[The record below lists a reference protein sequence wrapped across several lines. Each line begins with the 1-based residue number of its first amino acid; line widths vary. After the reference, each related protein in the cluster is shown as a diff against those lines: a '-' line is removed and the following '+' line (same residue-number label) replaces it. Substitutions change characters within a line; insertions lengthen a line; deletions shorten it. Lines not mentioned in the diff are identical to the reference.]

1 MSTKLA
7 RKVLEKRL
15 GPITFGGFLRSART
29 MKDMSQVEMA
39 TFLGIS
45 KSSLCDIE
53 KGRQIVSIE
62 LASKI
67 ANKCE
72 LFEDLAVKYAI
83 MDQLR
88 RAGLK
93 YNVEI
98 LRSKKSA

>member
-1 MSTKLA
+1 MSTKSA
-7 RKVLEKRL
+7 REILEKRL

-29 MKDMSQVEMA
+29 MRDMTQVEMA
-39 TFLGIS
+39 AFLGMS
-45 KSSLCDIE
+45 KSTLCDIE

-62 LASKI
+62 LAAKI

-72 LFEDLAVKYAI
+72 LLEALAVKCAI

-93 YNVEI
+93 YEFELV
-98 LRSKKSA
+98 RSKKSA